1 MLQAT
6 SPLMTESEIVQENS
20 ARELVN
26 WAIGIVR
33 RQFAVIALIAVVA
46 TSLGAFYAF
55 MAPPTYTAESTV
67 VIDPRRAQLFE
78 KATFSEGQIDPPA
91 LESEIELVKSEPVAL
106 SVIKNLGL
114 AKDPEF
120 LGPQDI
126 FGVLLGFASHFFSSS
141 KPTVLSESE
150 ATRAALAAL
159 SKNLAVKRVGLSY
172 NLSLQYRSRN
182 PNRAA
187 QIANAIAEAY
197 IAEQLEGKY
206 DSTRRAT
213 QWLQGR
219 IEELNQKQSL
229 AERAV
234 LDFKRQNNIVTADGK
249 LLNEQRIA
257 ELNSQL
263 VLAHK
268 QTADVKA
275 RVDRV
280 DAIIRDDS
288 DGLPMRTKPD
298 HAADP
303 YAEANDPTV
312 ADTLNNPIIT
322 QLQSKYLDFV
332 NREAMYARK
341 YGANHLA
348 VVNLR
353 DQIRDLRGS
362 ISEELRRLREAYV
375 SNYEIAKQA
384 EQELEKRL
392 AEAVSRSQPI
402 NQAQIPLRELES
414 AAQNYRTTY
423 DNFRQRYTE
432 SLQQQSFPISD
443 ARILT
448 SASPP
453 SSKSSPK
460 TALVLVLAAGGGLVF
475 GVAVGVL
482 RELMNGS
489 FCTKAQ
495 VENALQTACI
505 SVVPIVEAGKH
516 QTLTNGPLAAPDQ
529 GLEDGSSSRT
539 IVRDQDLIWTALN
552 SPFSRF
558 AEALRSIKVA
568 IDGAAGSGR
577 EVVSKNGKPL
587 YGAAKASSIAKRKRE
602 GCAII
607 GFTSSLPHEG
617 KSTIAASLALV
628 MAQAGAR
635 VILVD
640 CDLRNPS
647 LSQKFA
653 PKAEHGVLDVI
664 AGCVP
669 LEDAVWKEASTNL
682 RFLPVAT
689 KTRIENSS
697 EILAAAATKVLFEDL
712 QSNHDYVIV
721 DLSPLVPV
729 VDTRATTRFVD
740 SYVCVTVWG
749 CTKIGA
755 VKYAFKD
762 APNVYEN
769 LLGVV
774 LNKANID
781 LLSTYDPVG
790 RDYYRNK
797 YYAQY
802 GMTD

>member
-6 SPLMTESEIVQENS
+6 SPLTTEFEPVQENS
-20 ARELVN
+20 PRELITR
-26 WAIGIVR
+26 AIGIVR
-33 RQFAVIALIAVVA
+33 RQFAVIVLIALVGP
-46 TSLGAFYAF
+46 SLGAFYAY
-55 MAPPTYTAESTV
+55 MAPPTYTAESTI
-67 VIDPRRAQLFE
+67 VIDPRRVQLFP
-78 KATFSEGQIDPPA
+78 KATFSEGQIDLPA

-106 SVIKNLGL
+106 SVIKELGL
-114 AKDPEF
+114 AKDHEF

-126 FGVLLGFASHFFSSS
+126 FGVVLRFASHFFSFS
-141 KPTVLSESE
+141 KLAVLSESE
-150 ATRAALAAL
+150 ATTTALAVL
-159 SKNLAVKRVGLSY
+159 SKNLAVKRIGASY
-172 NLSLQYRSRN
+172 NLSLQYRARN

-213 QWLQGR
+213 EWLKGR
-219 IEELNQKQSL
+219 LEELNQKQAR

-234 LDFKRQNNIVTADGK
+234 VDFKKQNNVVTADGK
-249 LLNEQRIA
+249 LVNEQQIA

-263 VLAHK
+263 VVAHK
-268 QTADVKA
+268 QTSEAKA
-275 RVDRV
+275 RLERI
-280 DAIIRDDS
+280 DAVIRDDS
-288 DGLPMRTKPD
+288 FDTTG
-298 HAADP
+298 
-303 YAEANDPTV
+303 PTV
-312 ADTLNNPIIT
+312 ADTLNNLLIT
-322 QLQSKYLDFV
+322 QLRTKYLDFV
-332 NREAMYARK
+332 NREAEFARK

-348 VVNLR
+348 TVNLR
-353 DQIRDLRGS
+353 DQIRGLRGS
-362 ISEELRRLREAYV
+362 ILEELKRLRESYL
-375 SNYEIAKQA
+375 SNYTIAKQE

-414 AAQNYRTTY
+414 SAQNYRTTY
-423 DNFRQRYTE
+423 DNLHQRYTE

-453 SSKSSPK
+453 SGKSSPK
-460 TALVLVLAAGGGLVF
+460 TALVLVLAAAGGLVF
-475 GVAVGVL
+475 GVAVGAL
-482 RELMNGS
+482 RDLMNGS

-505 SVVPIVEAGKH
+505 SVVPIVVDAGKR
-516 QTLTNGPLAAPDQ
+516 QTLTNAPLAAPDQ
-529 GLEDGSSSRT
+529 VLEDSSSSRT

-577 EVVSKNGKPL
+577 AVVSKDGKPL
-587 YGAAKASSIAKRKRE
+587 YGAAKASSRAKRERE

-617 KSTIAASLALV
+617 KSTIAASLALL

-689 KTRIENSS
+689 ETRIENSS
-697 EILAAAATKVLFEDL
+697 EILAAAATKGLFEDL
-712 QSNHDYVIV
+712 QSNYDYVIV
-721 DLSPLVPV
+721 DLSPLMPI
-729 VDTRATTRFVD
+729 VDTRATTGFVD
-740 SYVCVTVWG
+740 LYVCVTAWG

-774 LNKANID
+774 LNKVNID
-781 LLSTYDPVG
+781 RLSTYDSVG
-790 RDYYRNK
+790 GNYYRNK
-797 YYAQY
+797 HYTQY

>member
-6 SPLMTESEIVQENS
+6 SPLTIESEIVQENS
-20 ARELVN
+20 LRETVS

-46 TSLGAFYAF
+46 TSLGALYAF

-67 VIDPRRAQLFE
+67 VIDPRRVQLFP
-78 KATFSEGQIDPPA
+78 KATFSEGQIDSPA
-91 LESEIELVKSEPVAL
+91 LESEIELVRSEPVAL
-106 SVIKNLGL
+106 SVINDLGL
-114 AKDPEF
+114 AKDPAF
-120 LGPQDI
+120 LRPQSI
-126 FGVLLGFASHFFSSS
+126 FGAVLEFASHFFSAS
-141 KPTVLSESE
+141 KPTLLSESE
-150 ATRAALAAL
+150 ATRAALGVL
-159 SKNLAVKRVGLSY
+159 SKNLAVKRVGFSYHLSI
-172 NLSLQYRSRN
+172 QYRSKN
-182 PNRAA
+182 PDRAA
-187 QIANAIAEAY
+187 QIANAVAAAY

-219 IEELNQKQSL
+219 IEELNQKRAL

-234 LDFKRQNNIVTADGK
+234 VDFKKQSNMITADGK
-249 LLNEQRIA
+249 LVNEQEIA

-263 VLAHK
+263 GAAQK
-268 QTADVKA
+268 QISEAKA
-275 RVDRV
+275 RLDRI
-280 DAIIRDDS
+280 DAVIRDDS
-288 DGLPMRTKPD
+288 FVTKTG
-298 HAADP
+298 
-303 YAEANDPTV
+303 PTV
-312 ADTLNNPIIT
+312 ADTLNNPVIT
-322 QLQSKYLDFV
+322 QLRTKYLEVV
-332 NREAMYARK
+332 NREADFARK

-353 DQIRDLRGS
+353 EQIRDLRGS
-362 ISEELRRLREAYV
+362 ILEELKRFRESYL
-375 SNYEIAKQA
+375 SNYEIAKQE

-392 AEAVSRSQPI
+392 AKAISRSELI
-402 NQAQIPLRELES
+402 NQAQVPLRELES
-414 AAQNYRTTY
+414 SALNYRTTY

-448 SASPP
+448 LASPP

-460 TALVLVLAAGGGLVF
+460 TALILVLAAAGGLVL
-475 GVAVGVL
+475 GVAVGAL
-482 RELMNGS
+482 RDLMNGS
-489 FCTKAQ
+489 FCSRAQ

-505 SVVPIVEAGKH
+505 SVVPLVEDGKH
-516 QTLTNGPLAAPDQ
+516 QTLRDARLTAPDQ
-529 GLEDGSSSRT
+529 GLGDGSSFRT
-539 IVRDQDLIWTALN
+539 ILSDQDLIWTALN

-568 IDGAAGSGR
+568 IDQNNGAASSGR
-577 EVVSKNGKPL
+577 V
-587 YGAAKASSIAKRKRE
+587 
-602 GCAII
+602 I

-617 KSTIAASLALV
+617 KSTIAASLALL

-653 PKAEHGVLDVI
+653 PKAEHGFLDVI
-664 AGCVP
+664 VGSVP
-669 LEDAVWKEASTNL
+669 LEDAVWREVSTNL
-682 RFLPVAT
+682 TFLPVAT

-697 EILAAAATKVLFEDL
+697 EILAAAATKRLFEDL
-712 QSNHDYVIV
+712 QSNYDYVIV
-721 DLSPLVPV
+721 DLSPLMPI
-729 VDTRATTRFVD
+729 VDTRTTTRFVD
-740 SYVCVTVWG
+740 SYVCVTEWG

-755 VKYAFKD
+755 VKCAFKE

-781 LLSTYDPVG
+781 RLSTYDPVG
-790 RDYYRNK
+790 GNYYRNK

>member
-6 SPLMTESEIVQENS
+6 SPLTTESEIVQENS
-20 ARELVN
+20 TSELIS

-33 RQFAVIALIAVVA
+33 RQFAVIALIAVVG

-55 MAPPTYTAESTV
+55 MAPPTYTAESMI
-67 VIDPRRAQLFE
+67 VIDPRRVQLFP
-78 KATFSEGQIDPPA
+78 KATFSEGQIDSPA

-106 SVIKNLGL
+106 SVIKDLGL
-114 AKDPEF
+114 AKDHEF
-120 LGPQDI
+120 LGPQNI
-126 FGVLLGFASHFFSSS
+126 FGVVLGFASHFFSFS

-150 ATRAALAAL
+150 ATTAALGVL
-159 SKNLAVKRVGLSY
+159 SKNLAVKRVGFSY
-172 NLSLQYRSRN
+172 NLSLQYQAGN

-187 QIANAIAEAY
+187 QIANAIAAAY
-197 IAEQLEGKY
+197 IVEQLEGKY

-219 IEELNQKQSL
+219 IEELNRKQAL

-234 LDFKRQNNIVTADGK
+234 VDFKKQNNMITTDGK
-249 LLNEQRIA
+249 LVNEQQIA

-263 VLAHK
+263 VVAHK
-268 QTADVKA
+268 QTSEAKA
-275 RVDRV
+275 RLERI
-280 DAIIRDDS
+280 DAVIRDDS
-288 DGLPMRTKPD
+288 FDTKTG
-298 HAADP
+298 
-303 YAEANDPTV
+303 PTV
-312 ADTLNNPIIT
+312 ADTLNNPVIQ
-322 QLQSKYLDFV
+322 QLRTKYLDFV
-332 NREAMYARK
+332 NREANYARK

-362 ISEELRRLREAYV
+362 ISEELKRLREGYL
-375 SNYEIAKQA
+375 SNYEIAKQE

-402 NQAQIPLRELES
+402 NQAQVPLRELES
-414 AAQNYRTTY
+414 SAQNYRTTY

-432 SLQQQSFPISD
+432 SLQQQSFPVSD

-460 TALVLVLAAGGGLVF
+460 TALVLVLAAAGGLVF
-475 GVAVGVL
+475 GVAVGML

-495 VENALQTACI
+495 VESALQTACI
-505 SVVPIVEAGKH
+505 SVVPIVENGQH
-516 QTLTNGPLAAPDQ
+516 QTLRNARLAAPDQ
-529 GLEDGSSSRT
+529 GLGDGSSSRT
-539 IVRDQDLIWTALN
+539 IVRDQALIWTAFN

-558 AEALRSIKVA
+558 AEALRSIKLA
-568 IDGAAGSGR
+568 IDLNNGA
-577 EVVSKNGKPL
+577 VS
-587 YGAAKASSIAKRKRE
+587 SSRV
-602 GCAII
+602 I

-617 KSTIAASLALV
+617 KSTIAASLALL

-635 VILVD
+635 VILID

-647 LSQKFA
+647 LSRKFA

-664 AGCVP
+664 AGRVP
-669 LEDAVWKEASTNL
+669 LEDAVWKEVSTNL
-682 RFLPVAT
+682 TFLPVAT

-697 EILAAAATKVLFEDL
+697 EILAAAATKGLFEDL
-712 QSNHDYVIV
+712 QSNYDYVIV
-721 DLSPLVPV
+721 DLSPLMPV

-740 SYVCVTVWG
+740 SYVCVTEWG
-749 CTKIGA
+749 CTKVDA

-781 LLSTYDPVG
+781 RLNTYGPVG

>member
-6 SPLMTESEIVQENS
+6 SPLTTESEIVQENS
-20 ARELVN
+20 TSELIS

-55 MAPPTYTAESTV
+55 MAPPTYTAESMI
-67 VIDPRRAQLFE
+67 VIDPRRVQLFP
-78 KATFSEGQIDPPA
+78 KATFSEGQIDSPA
-91 LESEIELVKSEPVAL
+91 FETEIELVKSEPVAL
-106 SVIKNLGL
+106 SVIKELGL

-120 LGPQDI
+120 LGPQSI
-126 FGVLLGFASHFFSSS
+126 FGVVLEFASYFFSSS
-141 KPTVLSESE
+141 NPTVLSESE
-150 ATRAALAAL
+150 ATRAALEVL
-159 SKNLAVKRVGLSY
+159 SKNLAVKRVGSSY
-172 NLSLQYRSRN
+172 NLSIQYRSGN
-182 PNRAA
+182 TNRAA
-187 QIANAIAEAY
+187 QIANAIARAY

-213 QWLQGR
+213 QWLHGR
-219 IEELNQKQSL
+219 IEELNEKRAL
-229 AERAV
+229 AERV
-234 LDFKRQNNIVTADGK
+234 VVDFKKQNNMITADGK
-249 LLNEQRIA
+249 LVNEQQMR

-263 VLAHK
+263 VVAHK
-268 QTADVKA
+268 QTSEAKA
-275 RVDRV
+275 RLDRIDEV
-280 DAIIRDDS
+280 IRDDS
-288 DGLPMRTKPD
+288 FDTKTG
-298 HAADP
+298 
-303 YAEANDPTV
+303 PTV
-312 ADTLNNPIIT
+312 ADTLNNPVIT
-322 QLQSKYLDFV
+322 QLRTRYFEFV

-362 ISEELRRLREAYV
+362 ILEELKRLREGYL
-375 SNYEIAKQA
+375 SNYEIAKQE
-384 EQELEKRL
+384 EQELERRL
-392 AEAVSRSQPI
+392 AEGVAQSEPV
-402 NQAQIPLRELES
+402 NQAQVPLGELES
-414 AAQNYRTTY
+414 SAENYRTTY
-423 DNFRQRYTE
+423 NNFRQRYTE

-453 SSKSSPK
+453 SGKSSPK
-460 TALVLVLAAGGGLVF
+460 TALVLVLAAAGGLVF
-475 GVAVGVL
+475 GVAVGML

-495 VENALQTACI
+495 VESALQTACI
-505 SVVPIVEAGKH
+505 SVVPIVENGKH
-516 QTLTNGPLAAPDQ
+516 QTLRDARLAARDQ
-529 GLEDGSSSRT
+529 GLGDGSGSRT
-539 IVRDQDLIWTALN
+539 IVRDQDLIWTAVN

-568 IDGAAGSGR
+568 IDQNSGAASSGR
-577 EVVSKNGKPL
+577 EAVSKDGEPL
-587 YGAAKASSIAKRKRE
+587 YGAAKASSVAKRKRKA
-602 GCAII
+602 CTII

-617 KSTIAASLALV
+617 KSTIAASLALL
-628 MAQAGAR
+628 MAQAGTR

-647 LSQKFA
+647 LSRKFA
-653 PKAEHGVLDVI
+653 PKAERGVLDVI
-664 AGCVP
+664 AGRVP
-669 LEDAVWKEASTNL
+669 LEDAVWKEMSTNL
-682 RFLPVAT
+682 TFLPVAT
-689 KTRIENSS
+689 KTCIEHSS
-697 EILAAAATKVLFEDL
+697 EILAAAATKGLFEDL
-712 QSNHDYVIV
+712 QSNYDYVIV
-721 DLSPLVPV
+721 DLPPLMPV
-729 VDTRATTRFVD
+729 VDTRTTTWFVD
-740 SYVCVTVWG
+740 SYVCVTEWG

-781 LLSTYDPVG
+781 RLSTYEPIG
-790 RDYYRNK
+790 GNYYRNK
-797 YYAQY
+797 HYAQY

>member
-1 MLQAT
+1 
-6 SPLMTESEIVQENS
+6 VQENS
-20 ARELVN
+20 PRELVN
-26 WAIGIVR
+26 RAIGIVR
-33 RQFAVIALIAVVA
+33 RQFAVIALIAGVV
-46 TSLGAFYAF
+46 TSLGALYAF

-67 VIDPRRAQLFE
+67 VIDPRRVQLFP
-78 KATFSEGQIDPPA
+78 KATFSEGQIDQPA

-106 SVIKNLGL
+106 SVIKDLGL

-120 LGPQDI
+120 LGPQGI
-126 FGVLLGFASHFFSSS
+126 FGVVLEFASQFFPAS
-141 KPTVLSESE
+141 KPNKPISKSE
-150 ATRAALAAL
+150 ATRAALWVL

-172 NLSLQYRSRN
+172 HLSIQYRSGN

-219 IEELNQKQSL
+219 IEELNQKQAL

-234 LDFKRQNNIVTADGK
+234 VDFKKQNNVITADGK
-249 LLNEQRIA
+249 LVNEQRIG

-263 VLAHK
+263 VVAHK
-268 QTADVKA
+268 QTSEAKA
-275 RVDRV
+275 RLDRIDEV
-280 DAIIRDDS
+280 IRDDS
-288 DGLPMRTKPD
+288 FDAKTG
-298 HAADP
+298 
-303 YAEANDPTV
+303 PTV
-312 ADTLNNPIIT
+312 ADTLNNPVIT
-322 QLQSKYLDFV
+322 QLRTKYLEFV

-362 ISEELRRLREAYV
+362 ILEELKRLREGYL
-375 SNYEIAKQA
+375 SNYEIAKHE

-402 NQAQIPLRELES
+402 NEAQVPLRELES

-448 SASPP
+448 PASPP

-460 TALVLVLAAGGGLVF
+460 KALVLVLAAAGGLVL
-475 GVAVGVL
+475 GVAVGAL
-482 RELMNGS
+482 RDLMNGS
-489 FCTKAQ
+489 FCSRAQ
-495 VENALQTACI
+495 IESALQKACI

-516 QTLTNGPLAAPDQ
+516 QTLRDARRAARDQ
-529 GLEDGSSSRT
+529 GSGDGSSSRT
-539 IVRDQDLIWTALN
+539 IQRDQDLVWTVLN

-558 AEALRSIKVA
+558 VEALRSVKIA
-568 IDGAAGSGR
+568 IDQNGGAASSGR
-577 EVVSKNGKPL
+577 KAVGKDGKPL
-587 YGAAKASSIAKRKRE
+587 YGAAKASSIAKHNRE
-602 GCAII
+602 ACPII
-607 GFTSSLPHEG
+607 GFTSSLPQEG
-617 KSTIAASLALV
+617 KSTIAASLALL

-647 LSQKFA
+647 LSWKFA
-653 PKAEHGVLDVI
+653 PKAEHGFLDVI
-664 AGCVP
+664 VGRVP
-669 LEDAVWKEASTNL
+669 LEDAVWSEPSTNL
-682 RFLPVAT
+682 TFLPVAT

-697 EILAAAATKVLFEDL
+697 EILAAASTKGLFEDL
-712 QSNHDYVIV
+712 QSNYDYVIV
-721 DLSPLVPV
+721 DLSPLMPI
-729 VDTRATTRFVD
+729 VDTRATTKFVN
-740 SYVCVTVWG
+740 SYVCVTEWA

-755 VKYAFKD
+755 AKYAFRD
-762 APNVYEN
+762 APIVYEN

-774 LNKANID
+774 LNKANMD
-781 LLSTYDPVG
+781 RLRTYDPVG
-790 RDYYRNK
+790 GNYYRNK

-802 GMTD
+802 GITD

>member
-6 SPLMTESEIVQENS
+6 SPLTAESEPVQENS
-20 ARELVN
+20 PGELVN
-26 WAIGIVR
+26 RAIGIVR
-33 RQFAVIALIAVVA
+33 RQFSVIALIAAVG
-46 TSLGAFYAF
+46 TSLGAFYVLI
-55 MAPPTYTAESTV
+55 APPTYTAEATI
-67 VIDPRRAQLFE
+67 VIDPRRVQLFL
-78 KATFSEGQIDPPA
+78 KATFLEGQIDLPA

-106 SVIKNLGL
+106 SVIKDLGL
-114 AKDPEF
+114 AKDHEF
-120 LGPQDI
+120 LGPQNI
-126 FGVLLGFASHFFSSS
+126 FGVVLGFASHFFSFS

-150 ATRAALAAL
+150 ATTAALGVL
-159 SKNLAVKRVGLSY
+159 SKNLAVKRVGFSY
-172 NLSLQYRSRN
+172 NLSLQYQAGN

-187 QIANAIAEAY
+187 QIANAIAAAY
-197 IAEQLEGKY
+197 IVEQLEGKY

-219 IEELNQKQSL
+219 IEELNRKQAL

-234 LDFKRQNNIVTADGK
+234 VDFKKQNNMITTDGK
-249 LLNEQRIA
+249 LVNEQQIA

-263 VLAHK
+263 VVAHK
-268 QTADVKA
+268 QTSEAKA
-275 RVDRV
+275 RLDRI
-280 DAIIRDDS
+280 DAVIRDDS
-288 DGLPMRTKPD
+288 FDTKTG
-298 HAADP
+298 
-303 YAEANDPTV
+303 PTV
-312 ADTLNNPIIT
+312 ADTLNNPVIQ
-322 QLQSKYLDFV
+322 QLRTKYLDFV
-332 NREAMYARK
+332 NREANYARK

-362 ISEELRRLREAYV
+362 ISEELKRLREGYL
-375 SNYEIAKQA
+375 SNYEIAKQE

-402 NQAQIPLRELES
+402 NQAQVPLRELES
-414 AAQNYRTTY
+414 SAQNYRTTY

-432 SLQQQSFPISD
+432 SLQQQSFPVSD

-460 TALVLVLAAGGGLVF
+460 TALVLVLAAAGGLVF
-475 GVAVGVL
+475 GVAVGML

-495 VENALQTACI
+495 VESALQTACI
-505 SVVPIVEAGKH
+505 SVVPIVENGQH
-516 QTLTNGPLAAPDQ
+516 QTLRNARLAAPDQ
-529 GLEDGSSSRT
+529 GLGDGSSSRT
-539 IVRDQDLIWTALN
+539 IVRDQDLIWTAFN

-568 IDGAAGSGR
+568 IDQNSGAAGSGR
-577 EVVSKNGKPL
+577 EVVSKDGKPL
-587 YGAAKASSIAKRKRE
+587 YGAAKASSVAKRKRE

-607 GFTSSLPHEG
+607 GFTSSLPQEG
-617 KSTIAASLALV
+617 KSTIAASLALL

-647 LSQKFA
+647 LSRKFA

-664 AGCVP
+664 AGRVP
-669 LEDAVWKEASTNL
+669 LEDAVWKEVSTNL
-682 RFLPVAT
+682 TFLPVAT

-697 EILAAAATKVLFEDL
+697 EILAAGATEEFFEDL
-712 QSNHDYVIV
+712 QSDHDYVIV
-721 DLSPLVPV
+721 DLSPLVPL
-729 VDTRATTRFVD
+729 VDTRATRFVD
-740 SYVCVTVWG
+740 SYVCVIAWG
-749 CTKIGA
+749 CTKIDA

-781 LLSTYDPVG
+781 RLSTYDSIG
-790 RDYYRNK
+790 GNYYRNK

>member
-6 SPLMTESEIVQENS
+6 SPLTTETEIVQENS
-20 ARELVN
+20 PRESVS

-33 RQFAVIALIAVVA
+33 RQFAVIGLIAVVA
-46 TSLGAFYAF
+46 TSLGALYAF
-55 MAPPTYTAESTV
+55 VAPPTYTAESTV
-67 VIDPRRAQLFE
+67 VIDPRRVQLFP
-78 KATFSEGQIDPPA
+78 KATFSESQIDSPA

-106 SVIKNLGL
+106 SVIKELGL

-126 FGVLLGFASHFFSSS
+126 FGVLLGFASHFFSASE
-141 KPTVLSESE
+141 PTVPSESE
-150 ATRAALAAL
+150 ATRAAVGVL
-159 SKNLAVKRVGLSY
+159 SKNLAVKRVGTSYHLSI
-172 NLSLQYRSRN
+172 QYRSKN

-187 QIANAIAEAY
+187 QIANAIGKAY

-219 IEELNQKQSL
+219 IEELNQKKAL

-234 LDFKRQNNIVTADGK
+234 VDFKKQNNMITAGGQ
-249 LLNEQRIA
+249 LMNEQQIG

-263 VLAHK
+263 VVAHK
-268 QTADVKA
+268 QTSEGKA
-275 RVDRV
+275 RLERIEAV
-280 DAIIRDDS
+280 IRDDS
-288 DGLPMRTKPD
+288 FDTKTG
-298 HAADP
+298 
-303 YAEANDPTV
+303 PTV
-312 ADTLNNPIIT
+312 ADTLNNPVIT
-322 QLQSKYLDFV
+322 QLRSKYLDFV
-332 NREAMYARK
+332 NREANYARK

-353 DQIRDLRGS
+353 DLIRDLRGS
-362 ISEELRRLREAYV
+362 ILEELKRLRESYL
-375 SNYEIAKQA
+375 SNYEIAKQE

-392 AEAVSRSQPI
+392 AEAVSLSQPI
-402 NQAQIPLRELES
+402 NQAQVPLRELES
-414 AAQNYRTTY
+414 SAQNYRTTY
-423 DNFRQRYTE
+423 DNLRQRYTE

-460 TALVLVLAAGGGLVF
+460 TALVLVLAAAGGLII
-475 GVAVGVL
+475 GVAVGML

-495 VENALQTACI
+495 VESALQTACI
-505 SVVPIVEAGKH
+505 SVVPIVENGKR
-516 QTLTNGPLAAPDQ
+516 QTLRNARLAAPDQ
-529 GLEDGSSSRT
+529 GLGDGSSPRT
-539 IVRDQDLIWTALN
+539 IVRDQDLIWTTLN

-558 AEALRSIKVA
+558 VEALRSIKVA
-568 IDGAAGSGR
+568 IDQNSGAASSGR
-577 EVVSKNGKPL
+577 V
-587 YGAAKASSIAKRKRE
+587 
-602 GCAII
+602 I

-617 KSTIAASLALV
+617 KSTIAASLAVL

-647 LSQKFA
+647 LSRKFA

-664 AGCVP
+664 AGRVP
-669 LEDAVWKEASTNL
+669 LEDAVWKEVFTNL
-682 RFLPVAT
+682 TFLPVAT
-689 KTRIENSS
+689 KTRIEHSS
-697 EILAAAATKVLFEDL
+697 EILAAATTKGLFEDL

-721 DLSPLVPV
+721 DLSPLMPV

-740 SYVCVTVWG
+740 SYVCVTAWG
-749 CTKIGA
+749 CTKIDA
-755 VKYAFKD
+755 VKHAFKD

-774 LNKANID
+774 LNKANLD
-781 LLSTYDPVG
+781 RLSTYESAG
-790 RDYYRNK
+790 GNYYRNK
-797 YYAQY
+797 HYAQY
-802 GMTD
+802 GFTE

>member
-6 SPLMTESEIVQENS
+6 NPPTTESEIVQENS
-20 ARELVN
+20 PRESVN
-26 WAIGIVR
+26 RALGIVR
-33 RQFAVIALIAVVA
+33 RQFAVIALIAVVV

-55 MAPPTYTAESTV
+55 MAPPTYTAGSTV
-67 VIDPRRAQLFE
+67 AIDPRRVQLFP
-78 KATFSEGQIDPPA
+78 KATFSEGQIDLPA

-106 SVIKNLGL
+106 SVIKDLGL

-120 LGPQDI
+120 LGPQGV
-126 FGVLLGFASHFFSSS
+126 FGAVLGFASHFFSAS
-141 KPTVLSESE
+141 KPNKPLSESE
-150 ATRAALAAL
+150 ATRAALEVF

-172 NLSLQYRSRN
+172 HLSIQYRSGN

-219 IEELNQKQSL
+219 IEDLNQKQSL

-234 LDFKRQNNIVTADGK
+234 VDFKKQNDMITADGR
-249 LLNEQRIA
+249 LVNEQRIA

-263 VLAHK
+263 VVAHK
-268 QTADVKA
+268 QTAEAKA
-275 RVDRV
+275 RLDRI
-280 DAIIRDDS
+280 DAVVRDDS
-288 DGLPMRTKPD
+288 FDTKTG
-298 HAADP
+298 
-303 YAEANDPTV
+303 PTV
-312 ADTLNNPIIT
+312 ADTLNNAVIT
-322 QLQSKYLDFV
+322 QLRTKYLEFV

-362 ISEELRRLREAYV
+362 ILDELKRIREGYL
-375 SNYEIAKQA
+375 SNYEIAKQE

-392 AEAVSRSQPI
+392 AEAVSRSQSV
-402 NQAQIPLRELES
+402 NQARVPLRELES
-414 AAQNYRTTY
+414 SAQNYRTTY
-423 DNFRQRYTE
+423 DDFRQRYTE

-443 ARILT
+443 AHILT

-460 TALVLVLAAGGGLVF
+460 TALVLVLAGAGGLAL
-475 GVAVGVL
+475 GVAVGAL
-482 RELMNGS
+482 RDLMNGS
-489 FCTKAQ
+489 FCSRVQ
-495 VENALQTACI
+495 VESALQTACI
-505 SVVPIVEAGKH
+505 SVVPIVKDGKR
-516 QTLTNGPLAAPDQ
+516 QTLRHARRAVPDQ
-529 GLEDGSSSRT
+529 GSGDGSSSRT
-539 IVRDQDLIWTALN
+539 IFRDQDLIWTALN

-558 AEALRSIKVA
+558 AEALRSIKIA
-568 IDGAAGSGR
+568 IDQNGGAASSGT
-577 EVVSKNGKPL
+577 EAVSKDGKPL

-602 GCAII
+602 AGAII

-617 KSTIAASLALV
+617 KSTIAASLALL
-628 MAQAGAR
+628 MAQAGTR

-647 LSQKFA
+647 LSRKFA
-653 PKAEHGVLDVI
+653 RKAEHGFLDVI
-664 AGCVP
+664 VGSVP
-669 LEDAVWKEASTNL
+669 LEDAVWREPSTNL
-682 RFLPVAT
+682 TFLPVAT

-697 EILAAAATKVLFEDL
+697 EILAAAATKKLFEDL
-712 QSNHDYVIV
+712 QSNYEYVIV
-721 DLSPLVPV
+721 DLSPLMPI

-740 SYVCVTVWG
+740 SYICVIEWG

-755 VKYAFKD
+755 VKYAFKE

-769 LLGVV
+769 LHGVV
-774 LNKANID
+774 LNKANMD
-781 LLSTYDPVG
+781 RLSTYDSVG
-790 RDYYRNK
+790 GNYYRNK
-797 YYAQY
+797 YYGQY